1 MTPIYFVE
9 RWFVDNN
16 GKLVSESQQ
25 LLDVLTD
32 ADQIAEA
39 SVNHMIRRDQKKE
52 ISRAAF
58 AEEHFKSTKKSRS
71 IRPTVKMKAVGS

>member
-1 MTPIYFVE
+1 MTPIYFIE
-9 RWFVDNN
+9 RWFVDSN

-32 ADQIAEA
+32 PEQIAKA
-39 SVNHMIRRDQKKE
+39 SVNQLILKDQKKE

-58 AEEHFKSTKKSRS
+58 AKEHFKTKKSRS
-71 IRPTVKMKAVGS
+71 IRPTVKMKVVSG